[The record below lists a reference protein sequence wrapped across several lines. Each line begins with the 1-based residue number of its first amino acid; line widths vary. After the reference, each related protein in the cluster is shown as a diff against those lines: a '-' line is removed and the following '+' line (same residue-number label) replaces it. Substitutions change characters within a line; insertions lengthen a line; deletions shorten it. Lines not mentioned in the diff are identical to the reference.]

1 MNDLL
6 ERYDAL
12 VAKQKADS
20 ERKNE
25 DIAVETIE
33 AKAKATK
40 DEPTIASETT
50 RAVVGG
56 VRDAAQGGLDLIDQA
71 ADF

>member
-20 ERKNE
+20 ERENE
-25 DIAVETIE
+25 DIAIETIE

-40 DEPTIASETT
+40 DEPTLGSETA
-50 RAVVGG
+50 RAV
-56 VRDAAQGGLDLIDQA
+56 
-71 ADF
+71 F